1 MKTKLHTLIYR
12 TLLVAVLMTTMPA
25 SAYDFMANGIA
36 YNINEDGKTVTV
48 TQNVQYYPNYSGDIV
63 IPSAVY
69 NSNNGV
75 HYSVT
80 EIDRLAFY
88 ACREMTSVNL
98 PSTLVQIGQ
107 SAFSYCSGLGEIAIP
122 ASVQTIGQGAFQ
134 GCTSLVS
141 IELPSN
147 LTELN
152 NNLFMSCSS
161 LSVVRLPQYLKHIH
175 SCVFDGCSSLNKW
188 NMANSII

>member
-1 MKTKLHTLIYR
+1 M
-12 TLLVAVLMTTMPA
+12 VLPA
-25 SAYDFMANGIA
+25 HAYDFMVNGIA
-36 YNINEDGKTVTV
+36 YNINEDGATVTV

-80 EIDRLAFY
+80 AIDRLAFY

-122 ASVQTIGQGAFQ
+122 YRSKLLGKEHFRVVQ
-134 GCTSLVS
+134 V
-141 IELPSN
+141 
-147 LTELN
+147 
-152 NNLFMSCSS
+152 
-161 LSVVRLPQYLKHIH
+161 
-175 SCVFDGCSSLNKW
+175 
-188 NMANSII
+188 